1 MARTGYWA
9 AVTGVT
15 ACLLALGAA
24 LALDPLPPAQRQP
37 PQPTNKVPPKKDE
50 PKEKPPEIGW
60 EVRTTDGKIRK
71 FTPVDELLT
80 LDTRFGAVKVPM
92 KEVKRLELGQRLS
105 DGDRKA
111 IAAAIA
117 EVVGGTGRPREAAKD
132 ALVGFG
138 LAAYPAVG
146 RALKSAPKEAQ
157 PHLTLVREKLK
168 GLIGEDDEEPI
179 DQDVIVT
186 ADGSRLAGTLSPEAV
201 RVTLGGEEKKLGWKE
216 ARVMAFGPIEVEEK
230 LEVIQLGSGGVHGLM
245 QTHFEK
251 WVGVQVT
258 GVGSGSV
265 WGSGPYTTDSTL
277 GAAAVHAGV
286 LKEGETAVIKL
297 RVKADAGGYTG
308 STKNGVT
315 TSNWGPYQGCFEVAA
330 KKKKR
335 AE

>member
-1 MARTGYWA
+1 MARIGYPVA
-9 AVTGVT
+9 GVT
-15 ACLLALGAA
+15 ACLLAFGLA
-24 LALDPLPPAQRQP
+24 LALDPLPPVQRQP
-37 PQPTNKVPPKKDE
+37 PQPTNKAQPKTDV
-50 PKEKPPEIGW
+50 PKEEKPQEIGW
-60 EVRTTDGKIRK
+60 EVRTADGRIRK
-71 FTPVDELLT
+71 FTPVDEALT

-92 KEVKRLELGQRLS
+92 KEVRRLEFGHRLS
-105 DGDRKA
+105 ADDRKA
-111 IAAAIA
+111 VADAIT
-117 EVVGGTGRPREAAKD
+117 EVVGGSGRSREAAKD
-132 ALVGFG
+132 TLVGFG

-146 RALKSAPKEAQ
+146 RALKTAPKEAL

-168 GLIGEDDEEPI
+168 GLIGEDDDEPI
-179 DQDVIVT
+179 DQDVVVT
-186 ADGSRLAGTLSPEAV
+186 ADGSRLVGTLSPEAL
-201 RVTLGGEEKKLGWKE
+201 RVKLGGEERTLGWKD

-230 LEVIQLGSGGVHGLM
+230 LEVIQLGSGGIHALM

-258 GVGSGSV
+258 GAASGSV
-265 WGSGPYTTDSTL
+265 WGSGPYTTDSSL

-308 STKNGVT
+308 STKNGVS
-315 TSNWGPYQGCFEVAA
+315 TSDWGPYQGCFEVAA